1 MFDEDELIS
10 PQSRFMEYDN
20 PTQHT
25 DARYL
30 MMLSEMIFKIP
41 PIYRVDQGDYDF
53 LRDIAG
59 RLSEKAVGEHLDE
72 YVE

>member
-1 MFDEDELIS
+1 MSDESDS
-10 PQSRFMEYDN
+10 QQSRWMEFDN
-20 PTQHT
+20 PTQYT

-41 PIYRVDQGDYDF
+41 PMYGVDQGDYEF
-53 LRDIAG
+53 LRSIAS